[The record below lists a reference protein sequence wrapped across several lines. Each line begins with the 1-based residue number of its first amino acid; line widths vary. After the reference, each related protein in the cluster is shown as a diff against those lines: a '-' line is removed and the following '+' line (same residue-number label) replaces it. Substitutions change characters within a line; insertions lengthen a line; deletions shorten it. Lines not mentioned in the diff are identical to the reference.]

1 MDLKIVSSL
10 IGAILFLLL
19 ASIPAFNVVR
29 DLGVKDKDM
38 SLIVR
43 SALMGVLTYI
53 SLSLL

>member
-19 ASIPAFNVVR
+19 ASVPAFNVIR
-29 DLGVKDKDM
+29 DLGVKDKEM

-43 SALMGVLTYI
+43 SALTGVLTYI

>member
-1 MDLKIVSSL
+1 MDLKIVSAL
-10 IGAILFLLL
+10 ISAILFLLL
-19 ASIPAFNVVR
+19 ASIPAFNVIR

-43 SALMGVLTYI
+43 SALTGVLTYI

>member
-10 IGAILFLLL
+10 ISAILFLLL
-19 ASIPAFNVVR
+19 ASVPAFNVIR

-43 SALMGVLTYI
+43 SALTGVLTYI

>member
-19 ASIPAFNVVR
+19 ASVPAFNVIR
-29 DLGVKDKDM
+29 DLGVKDKEM

-43 SALMGVLTYI
+43 SALTGVLIYL